1 MATLNYAIASDSA
14 GAYANGIRLAYALQN
29 EVLFQL
35 ADLSNLQTAVGVT
48 FIGDIGKTNSDTTR
62 VALSNMGAK
71 TPFVSIGDGVEV
83 TSTTPSF
90 VASDITVGRAAL
102 RYDVTALAA
111 GSGMGLNPLDL
122 AKGLVQSGEAYL
134 QSVITGTFAAAT
146 LTAGTSGVDM
156 SVDDFFDA
164 MFKLETASN
173 TGPFGMV
180 LHSTQFND
188 FRSSLRSE
196 SNNALSFLGATADM
210 LKAKAPGYV
219 GSIGGVEI
227 YKSNYVTST
236 GTDYIGA
243 MMSLGAVGWNM
254 GSLTPIET
262 NDGRLLPAGTPMVVE
277 QQRDSSKDLNE
288 YVGNMYVGA
297 GIIDADRIVKIVTDK

>member
-1 MATLNYAIASDSA
+1 MAILDYAIASDSA

-35 ADLSNLQTAVGVT
+35 ADLSNLQTAIGVT
-48 FIGDIGKTNSDTTR
+48 FIGDIANSNSAATR
-62 VALSNMGAK
+62 VVLSDMGAK
-71 TPFVSIGDGVEV
+71 TPFAAINDGIAV
-83 TSTTPSF
+83 TAHTPSF

-111 GSGMGLNPLDL
+111 GSGFGLNPMDL
-122 AKGLVQSGEAYL
+122 AKALVQSGEAYL
-134 QSVITGTFAAAT
+134 NSVIANTFSAAT

-164 MFKLETASN
+164 MFKLENANN

-180 LHSTQFND
+180 LHSVQFND
-188 FRSSLRSE
+188 FRASLRSE
-196 SNNALSFLGATADM
+196 SNNALSFLDATAEM
-210 LKAKAPGYV
+210 LKVKAPGYV
-219 GSIGGVEI
+219 GTIGGVEI
-227 YKSNYVTST
+227 FKSNYVTET
-236 GTDYIGA
+236 GTDKIGA
-243 MMSLGAVGWNM
+243 MMSIGAVGWNM

-262 NDGRLLPAGTPMVVE
+262 SDGRLLPAGTPMVVE
-277 QQRDSSKDLNE
+277 QQRDAAADLNE